1 MLTAEQTRKLERLQN
16 CATRYEAVVIRQDGE
31 KRLVAYSGRK
41 SRAGLLSA
49 VQQRGQAVIA
59 FLGLSDSDQMTWR
72 NGEFALGT
80 GHAIRWSGRTQRDAI
95 MQGELTYIEA

>member
-1 MLTAEQTRKLERLQN
+1 MLTAEQTRKLARLQN

-41 SRAGLLSA
+41 SRAGLLTA
-49 VQQRGQAVIA
+49 AQQRGKAVLA
-59 FLGLSDSDQMTWR
+59 FLECNVASTLEWK
-72 NGEFALGT
+72 NGEFRMCDGSV
-80 GHAIRWSGRTQRDAI
+80 IRWSGRTQRDAI